1 MSRGTPDKYAAII
14 EAAVAEIARCGY
26 GRARMAAIAQAA
38 GVAAGTPYLYFKG
51 KQDLLV
57 AAFRERVGRIVRTI
71 QGAMA
76 TTPDPREQLRRLVH
90 GQLQGLAADSAFAVL
105 AQIEARHSDPETRR
119 QINAVM
125 EELYFSWLGTLIQ
138 RGQAAGAF
146 RRDVDWRLIRNM
158 VFGTLDQTVT
168 AWVLSEF
175 RWDLVAQAEP
185 TYELLAA
192 AITCAGMDDRV
203 TGNDAVEVR
212 G

>member
-1 MSRGTPDKYAAII
+1 MARGTPDKYSVII

-26 GRARMAAIAQAA
+26 DRARMADIARAA

-57 AAFRERVGRIVRTI
+57 AVFREKVGRWVEVM
-71 QGAMA
+71 QAA
-76 TTPDPREQLRRLVH
+76 VAETPDPRQQLRRLVR
-90 GQLQGLAADSAFAVL
+90 GQFSALAAQPLFAVIT
-105 AQIEARHSDPETRR
+105 QIEARQSDPAIRR
-119 QINAVM
+119 EINHVM
-125 EELYFSWLGTLIQ
+125 EEYYFSWLGLLIQ
-138 RGQAAGAF
+138 AGQEQGAF

-192 AITCAGMDDRV
+192 AITAPV
-203 TGNDAVEVR
+203 TGEANLSAMH
-212 G
+212 